1 MWLSSRQVHTPHLHS
16 HHTQSS
22 GRRWG
27 ASRLPP
33 AAEGR
38 RRATSARRRC
48 ASEQPP
54 EGRHLASRSGRGRCA
69 TQLRRQQGAHRAPQ
83 QVNIF
88 APTPKMKPSA
98 CVNLGPINLS
108 SVFSRTDADLFFEG
122 GWKIIDVRKTAQLC
136 NSVNWQVAGAQ

>member
-1 MWLSSRQVHTPHLHS
+1 MGQAFFVRIMWLSHKSNHIPRLHLH
-16 HHTQSS
+16 HTRSP

-33 AAEGR
+33 AAGGR

-83 QVNIF
+83 QENIF
-88 APTPKMKPSA
+88 ATTPRMNPSA
-98 CVNLGPINLS
+98 CVNLGR
-108 SVFSRTDADLFFEG
+108 SVFYRNGSISFFITQIKG
-122 GWKIIDVRKTAQLC
+122 IYIMSAIW
-136 NSVNWQVAGAQ
+136 